1 MTGEIFGVVAPVLLI
16 AGIGYWAERAR
27 LGLHAE
33 TLSTLVLTVGTPA
46 LVFSA
51 LTSTELPDAALL
63 RMSAGAAFVVLAGGL
78 LAFAVLRLA
87 GLPVRTFLPGLTMP
101 NSGNIG
107 LAVALLA
114 FGDEG
119 LAVGAAF
126 FFVIALLQYT
136 VTPVIV
142 QGGFS
147 LRATLRQPLIWSIAA
162 VIAVKA
168 ADIRPPGVVADT
180 TRILG
185 GMMIPVMVI
194 LLGGALARLRL
205 ADAGLSVALAV
216 VRLAI
221 GVGAGLATVALL
233 GVRGVEA
240 GCLFLLASMP
250 AAVVN
255 YVFAERYGR
264 APERVAGLILAST
277 LLTLAAL
284 PGLLW
289 VALHLAASEGG
300 CRAFW
305 RRSSAE
311 AAWRVA
317 RIAID

>member
-1 MTGEIFGVVAPVLLI
+1 MSGEIFGVVAPVLLI
-16 AGIGYWAERAR
+16 AGIGYLAERAR
-27 LGLHAE
+27 LGLQSE
-33 TLSTLVLTVGTPA
+33 TLSTLVIMVGTPA

-63 RMSAGAAFVVLAGGL
+63 RMSAAAL
-78 LAFAVLRLA
+78 LALSLGAVMGLAVLLAA

-107 LAVALLA
+107 LAVVLLA

-126 FFVIALLQYT
+126 FFVVALAQYT

-142 QGGFS
+142 EGSFS
-147 LRATLRQPLIWSIAA
+147 LRGTLRQPLIWSVVA
-162 VIAVKA
+162 VVAVKA
-168 ADIRPPGVVADT
+168 AGIRPPDVIADT

-205 ADAGLSVALAV
+205 ADAGLSITLAV
-216 VRLAI
+216 LRLVI
-221 GVGAGLATVALL
+221 GVTAGIVSVLVMGAS
-233 GVRGVEA
+233 GVEA

-264 APERVAGLILAST
+264 SPERVAGLILSST

-284 PGLLW
+284 PGLIW
-289 VALHLAASEGG
+289 IALRLSE
-300 CRAFW
+300 
-305 RRSSAE
+305 SE
-311 AAWRVA
+311 AGLRGLLPPAGV
-317 RIAID
+317 

>member
-1 MTGEIFGVVAPVLLI
+1 MTGEILGVVAPVLAI
-16 AGIGYWAERAR
+16 AGIGYWVERAR

-33 TLSTLVLTVGTPA
+33 TLSTLVITVGTPA

-51 LTSTELPDAALL
+51 LTSTALPDAALV
-63 RMSAGAAFVVLAGGL
+63 RMSLGAAFAVALSALA
-78 LAFAVLRLA
+78 AVALLRLVR
-87 GLPVRTFLPGLTMP
+87 LPVRTYLPGLVMP

-126 FFVIALLQYT
+126 FFMIALLQYT

-142 QGGFS
+142 EQGFS
-147 LRATLRQPLIWSIAA
+147 LRATMRQPLIWSVAA
-162 VIAVKA
+162 VVAFKLA
-168 ADIRPPGVVADT
+168 GATPPRVVADT

-194 LLGGALARLRL
+194 LLGGALARLRM
-205 ADAGLSVALAV
+205 ADAPLSIALAV
-216 VRLAI
+216 VRLVL
-221 GVGAGLATVALL
+221 GVSAGLVTVAAF
-233 GVRGVEA
+233 GARGVEA
-240 GCLFLLASMP
+240 GVLFLLASMP

-255 YVFAERYGR
+255 YVFAQRFNR
-264 APERVAGLILAST
+264 APEQVAGLILAST

-289 VALHLAASEGG
+289 IALRIAESPDGLPGLLAAL
-300 CRAFW
+300 
-305 RRSSAE
+305 RR
-311 AAWRVA
+311 
-317 RIAID
+317 